1 MSAENQPANKDLKVL
16 LSIYKFILPY
26 KLRVSFAGI
35 ALICTAVISLSLG
48 QGFRLLVDKGFVLGT
63 EESLANVIGI
73 IFVMVLLLA
82 GGTFIRFY
90 LVSWIGERV
99 TADIRKAVFSHVI
112 ELHPGY
118 FETNK
123 SSEIQSR
130 ITTDTTLLQSLI
142 GSSVSLALRNTLMC
156 IGGIIWLFVTNVKLT
171 LIVMVAVPL
180 VITPI
185 LIFGRRVRKLSK
197 SSQDEIAHVGSYVG
211 ESLQNIKTVQGYNHQ
226 SIDVIKFSDQVE
238 LAFKVALQR
247 IRQRSFLTAAV
258 MLLVF
263 SAIVMMMWMGGKDV
277 LAGNITPG
285 ELIAFVFYSVVVG
298 SSVATVSQVIGELQ
312 RAAGATERLM
322 ELLHATNLI
331 LPPAENKERLGKD
344 IEGKIQLKNIT
355 FAYASR
361 PETPAIKN
369 FNLSVDPGKSLALVG
384 PSGAGKTTL
393 FELLLRFYDVQDGSI
408 LFENINISD
417 LDPKE
422 LRKHIAIVPQQPAL
436 FSANVWENILYGNPD
451 ASREQIHEAAKAAYA
466 TEFIEQLPEQ
476 YDTYLGESGV
486 RLSGGQRQR
495 IAIARAILKDPEVL
509 LLDEATSAL
518 DAESEHM
525 VQMALDHLMKNRT
538 TIIIA
543 HRLATVK
550 NVDQIA
556 VLDNGTVVA
565 QGTHQELVENSP
577 LYSRLAKLQFRGL

>member
-1 MSAENQPANKDLKVL
+1 MPEEDQPTSKDLKVL

-99 TADIRKAVFSHVI
+99 TADIRTAVFSHVI

-156 IGGIIWLFVTNVKLT
+156 IGGIIWLFVTNVKLS

-331 LPPAENKERLGKD
+331 LPPAENKKILGQD

-451 ASREQIHEAAKAAYA
+451 ANREQVHEAAKAAYA

-538 TIIIA
+538 TLIIA